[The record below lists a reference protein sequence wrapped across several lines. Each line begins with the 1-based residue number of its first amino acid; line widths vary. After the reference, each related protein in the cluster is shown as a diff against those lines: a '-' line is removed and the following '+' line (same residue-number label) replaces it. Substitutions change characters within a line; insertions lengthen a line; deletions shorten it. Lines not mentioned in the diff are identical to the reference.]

1 MTDTHPHSH
10 ILTVHSHSQCFDCVS
25 VHTPPVIILCQSHLL
40 KVNVEP
46 VAFRGLQDP
55 VARQIVA
62 VVARK
67 TRRDDTTIGGIFN
80 HSPTGCYGKGKDK
93 ELKGRTMKNVMTS
106 TIVEGVGGKSMSE
119 QRLPQYRV
127 NIRWTVAGLHGSP
140 GSKSVRLCVMDL

>member
-1 MTDTHPHSH
+1 M
-10 ILTVHSHSQCFDCVS
+10 
-25 VHTPPVIILCQSHLL
+25 
-40 KVNVEP
+40 
-46 VAFRGLQDP
+46 
-55 VARQIVA
+55 ARQIVA

-93 ELKGRTMKNVMTS
+93 ELKGRTMKNVMTQ
-106 TIVEGVGGKSMSE
+106 TIVGGVGGKSMSE
-119 QRLPQYRV
+119 QICI